1 MAIVIDKKEGRTASI
16 VVKGNLGYW
25 DENELQNIGGC
36 YRRRDNEAEL
46 GLQKAHYEVPA
57 PLLHR
62 LFRQA
67 ADLQYED
74 TLNDLD
80 YDQPHFMKDW
90 ENSIVR
96 ELDDSESVPIEWANL
111 QVDDKAVEFYEKW
124 EQYKKDLNHIKAND
138 EKKVGNIL
146 RRNGLLDSFFYREPK
161 DHQRAGIAF
170 FLRSLEMGGGH
181 ICLFDEMR
189 TGKTKQ
195 GIDIA
200 RYLIKK
206 EKIKRVLIICP
217 NSIKKVWQN
226 ELMLDAPD
234 LAWLSTIIE
243 GTKSQ
248 KQEQWDSLNFFY
260 IINYEG
266 ARADKE
272 QLYEW
277 QESHKN
283 DGWMLICDE
292 SHKIKNPLAKQTKA
306 IMGLKPDY
314 SILMTGTPVAN
325 RPEDAFCMTDF
336 VCPGLLG
343 ANLNSFYDQFASR
356 GGYRG
361 KAITGYHKLEEIVA
375 RLEPISMRR
384 KRADVMFDVT
394 LKQIRS
400 GNMIGDQLKAYNNM
414 RDLLWA
420 EIQKESGEWTSMKA
434 QNGLV
439 KILRLQQITSGYL
452 PKTHE
457 EKGDILKDL
466 FGQVLPES
474 QKSKTT
480 QGMDDVIWFDNNWKL
495 KELDEF
501 VDEYLE
507 SIGKLVIWSRYI
519 PPLEM
524 LHDRYKNHGT
534 ALIKGGMKSDAIF
547 DEMNRFNQNPECR
560 IMVCNI
566 LSAEGKGFP
575 AADFHWFWDKWWSP
589 HLNKQAED
597 RTQGIATL
605 GHEKPTTVISAIT
618 ENAIDGRLEYI
629 LSMKQDWSDQMLGD
643 SDSTIINVPKMD
655 KNQLLWLIAKP
666 EDAEKY
672 KKEMENDT

>member
-1 MAIVIDKKEGRTASI
+1 MAIVIDKKEGRTASV
-16 VVKGNLGYW
+16 VVKGNLAYW
-25 DENELQNIGGC
+25 DEDDVRSIGGC
-36 YRRRDNEAEL
+36 YRKRDKEAEL
-46 GLQKAHYEVPA
+46 GLQLSHYEIPA

-62 LFRQA
+62 LFKSEN
-67 ADLQYED
+67 DIVD
-74 TLNDLD
+74 LNDLD
-80 YDQPHFMKDW
+80 YKQPNFMKRW
-90 ENSIVR
+90 ENHVTR
-96 ELDDSESVPIEWANL
+96 TLGDGESTPLEWLRL
-111 QVDDKAVEFYEKW
+111 QVDKKAIDFFEKWKKYEK
-124 EQYKKDLNHIKAND
+124 DLELIKAND
-138 EKKVGNIL
+138 MKKVGNIL
-146 RRNGLLDSFFYREPK
+146 RRNGVLKDFFYREPK
-161 DHQRAGIAF
+161 DHQRAGLAF
-170 FLRSLEMGGGH
+170 FLRSLEIGGGH
-181 ICLFDEMR
+181 VCLFDEMR

-195 GIDIA
+195 AIDIA
-200 RYLIKK
+200 RYMIKK

-226 ELMLDAPD
+226 ELIIDAPD
-234 LAWLSTIIE
+234 LAWLSTVIE

-248 KQEQWDSLNFFY
+248 KQEKWDSLNFFY

-272 QLYEW
+272 ALYKW
-277 QESHKN
+277 QELNKD

-292 SHKIKNPLAKQTKA
+292 SHKIKNPEAKQTKA
-306 IMGLKPDY
+306 IMGLNPTC
-314 SILMTGTPVAN
+314 SVLMTGTPVAN

-343 ANLNSFYDQFASR
+343 ANLRSFYDQFATK
-356 GGYRG
+356 GGYKG
-361 KAITGYHKLEEIVA
+361 KAITGYHKLNEIVS
-375 RLEPISMRR
+375 RLDPISMRR

-394 LKQIRS
+394 LKQVRS
-400 GNMIGDQLKAYNNM
+400 GVMVGDQLKAYNDM

-420 EIQKESGEWTSMKA
+420 EIQTEAGEWTSQKA

-452 PKTHE
+452 PKTKE
-457 EKGDILKDL
+457 EDILTDL
-466 FGQVLPES
+466 FGKTLPES
-474 QKSKTT
+474 QKSKTH
-480 QGMDDVIWFDNNWKL
+480 QGKDDVVWFDNNWKL

-501 VDEYLE
+501 VEEYLE

-524 LHDRYKNHGT
+524 LHDRYKEHGT
-534 ALIKGGMKSDAIF
+534 ALIKGGMKSDTIF
-547 DEMNRFNQNPECR
+547 DEMNRFNEDPECR

-618 ENAIDGRLEYI
+618 DGAIDERLEHI
-629 LSMKQDWSDQMLGD
+629 LNMKQDWSDQMLGD
-643 SDSTIINVPKMD
+643 SDSTIIHVPKMD

-672 KKEMENDT
+672 KQGMEE